1 MARNKRERQKFK
13 ADSFSNAF
21 FGRGNSVY
29 DPYANFKFNNYNN
42 VDNKQLAD
50 LYTYNGVANK
60 IIDIPVD
67 DALRTQFELKQGD
80 VILDETKSVLSLFE
94 SIGFDETI
102 KEALAWNRLFG
113 GALIAFMIN
122 DGGEL
127 IDELNIDTI
136 KEIERIEVVEPS
148 NVTIQSTY
156 NDANDKRYGQ
166 PLLYTCINKHG
177 NSFTIHESRT
187 IRLTGALIPSYMRLM
202 RNGWGGNVIEKMYN
216 DLLDYGV
223 ALRDALMLLER
234 SSQGVLRL
242 SELTTMLADP
252 EGTEIVMNRLNLI
265 DKYRNI
271 DNTIAID
278 KEDVYEIHN
287 LSLRGVTD
295 VVYMFQTAISAVANI
310 PVTRMFGRSPGGLN
324 STGDNDTNNYYDMV
338 RGIQNMY
345 VKPIIIHVLNLLTSA
360 SDHQIALPDEY
371 TIEFKPLESAN
382 DKEKAEI
389 KKLESEADKLKA
401 DEAATYLTMG
411 AIDNKEIRN
420 RLAEKGDYDIVEV
433 DFEPLD

>member
-1 MARNKRERQKFK
+1 M
-13 ADSFSNAF
+13 
-21 FGRGNSVY
+21 
-29 DPYANFKFNNYNN
+29 
-42 VDNKQLAD
+42 
-50 LYTYNGVANK
+50 
-60 IIDIPVD
+60 
-67 DALRTQFELKQGD
+67 
-80 VILDETKSVLSLFE
+80 LSLFE
-94 SIGFDETI
+94 SIGLNETI

-127 IDELNIDTI
+127 IDELDIDTI
-136 KEIERIEVVEPS
+136 KEIERIEVIEPS

-166 PLLYTCINKHG
+166 PLLYTCINKYG
-177 NSFTIHESRT
+177 GSFTIHESRT

-287 LSLRGVTD
+287 LSLSGVTD
-295 VVYMFQTAISAVANI
+295 IIYMFQTAISAVANI

-324 STGDNDTNNYYDMV
+324 STGDNDTNNYYDMI

-360 SDHQIALPDEY
+360 SNHQITLPDEY

-389 KKLESEADKLKA
+389 KKLESETDKLKA
-401 DEAATYLTMG
+401 DEAAAYLTMG